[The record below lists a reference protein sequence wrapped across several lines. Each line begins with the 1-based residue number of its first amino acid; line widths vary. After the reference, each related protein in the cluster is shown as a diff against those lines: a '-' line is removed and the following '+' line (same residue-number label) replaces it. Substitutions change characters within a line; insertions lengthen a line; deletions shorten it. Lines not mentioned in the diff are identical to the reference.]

1 MLHDRQ
7 PTRERCKT
15 IDSLR
20 VPTQQYCV
28 PRKTAFQPDELDR
41 KLLDLLQD
49 DAARSLFELGDIIG
63 LSPSAV
69 QRRIARYRASGVI
82 AKQVA
87 ILDPTVMAGMVR
99 ACVLVALER
108 ESQKLHSAF
117 RDRIVGAPEVQQCYD
132 LAGAWDYLVMIAA
145 EGMPRCR
152 EVIDELFLGAPN
164 VKRYDTLFI
173 FEAIKLGLN
182 IALRPAA
189 AAAKRRTPVR
199 RS

>member
-1 MLHDRQ
+1 MFHGRQ
-7 PTRERCKT
+7 ATRGCCKT

-28 PRKTAFQPDELDR
+28 PRHALQLDDLDR
-41 KLLDLLQD
+41 KLLDLLQN
-49 DAARSLFELGDIIG
+49 DAARSLYELGDIVG

-82 AKQVA
+82 ARQVA
-87 ILDPTVMAGMVR
+87 VLNPTVVAGMVR

-117 RDRIVGAPEVQQCYD
+117 RERIVAAAEVQQCYD

-152 EVIDELFLGAPN
+152 EVIDQLFLGAPN

-173 FEAIKLGLN
+173 FEAIKLGLT
-182 IALRPAA
+182 IPLQPSAA
-189 AAAKRRTPVR
+189 PAKRRGPH
-199 RS
+199 RSAS